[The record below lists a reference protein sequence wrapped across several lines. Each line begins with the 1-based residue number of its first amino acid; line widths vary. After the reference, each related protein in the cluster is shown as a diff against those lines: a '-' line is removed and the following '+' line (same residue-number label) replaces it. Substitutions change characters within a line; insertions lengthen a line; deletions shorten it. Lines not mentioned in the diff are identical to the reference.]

1 MFLIDPLTRPST
13 YWMEFWIDMT
23 RWLKSKSPTGAF
35 DFFTY
40 SELIWWFTFVS
51 FCLIVLWR
59 YLVADSCI
67 QCVVINPFRWKWALF
82 VFLGVGIN
90 FPQYVVEKED
100 LLRNGLDMPATEKT
114 HTY

>member
-1 MFLIDPLTRPST
+1 MVHFC
-13 YWMEFWIDMT
+13 EFVPDVYVPAGVV
-23 RWLKSKSPTGAF
+23 S
-35 DFFTY
+35 DF
-40 SELIWWFTFVS
+40 
-51 FCLIVLWR
+51 CAR
-59 YLVADSCI
+59 
-67 QCVVINPFRWKWALF
+67 CVVINPFRWKWALF

>member
-23 RWLKSKSPTGAF
+23 RWLKSKSPTAAF

-51 FCLIVLWR
+51 VAGSYLLWSR
-59 YLVADSCI
+59 FLTTE
-67 QCVVINPFRWKWALF
+67 QCVTINPFRWKWALF

-100 LLRNGLDMPATEKT
+100 QIRNGLDMPATNKT